1 MNWVRQAV
9 RYVVRYTSALT
20 KEEKDSILD
29 EYLDFL
35 PTIPQKYYEEVKE
48 ALRVAVRDNKN

>member
-9 RYVVRYTSALT
+9 RYVVRYTAALT
-20 KEEKDSILD
+20 KEEKDSIFD

-35 PTIPQKYYEEVKE
+35 QTIPQKYYEEVKE